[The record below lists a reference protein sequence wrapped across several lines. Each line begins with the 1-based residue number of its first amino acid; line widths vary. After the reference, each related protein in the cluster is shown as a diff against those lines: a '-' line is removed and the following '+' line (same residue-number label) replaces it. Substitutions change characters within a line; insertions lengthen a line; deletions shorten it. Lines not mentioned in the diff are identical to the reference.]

1 MWNSHNGKKG
11 NFYYINCMN
20 MYNYFENYCNVC
32 NYPNKDKYNTFI
44 TNITRR
50 YNLDKKR
57 IEFAGNDRQYCFKK
71 EA

>member
-1 MWNSHNGKKG
+1 MYLEISEYCEQ
-11 NFYYINCMN
+11 FYQL
-20 MYNYFENYCNVC
+20 VC
-32 NYPNKDKYNTFI
+32 NYPNKDKYNTFV

-57 IEFAGNDRQYCFKK
+57 IDFSVSDRQYCFKK

>member
-1 MWNSHNGKKG
+1 MLFIMIKI
-11 NFYYINCMN
+11 FYYINCMN

-50 YNLDKKR
+50 YNFDKKR